1 MKRENLP
8 LRGLRVVDFTLFWA
22 GPLPSAIF
30 ADLGAEV
37 IKVESTRHLDPFR
50 AYGTPTDPNKERNWD
65 RSPLFNALNRNKL
78 GVTLDLSVED
88 GRKLFREL
96 VRISDV
102 VVQNYSPRVL
112 PQLELGWQQLSEV
125 NPKIVLTSVSGFGQ
139 DGPWR
144 DYVSFA
150 AIGEALSGVSSLTGY
165 AGEGPVVHGVG
176 LSDPYAGLVAAFT
189 TLAAVRSAKRT
200 GRGTHIDASQLESTI
215 PFLADAFLDWSLNG
229 RRREATTNDHPSSAP
244 HGAFPALG
252 EDQWIT
258 VSVATEREWNALVEI
273 LGAPAWTRDSRFA
286 TPLER
291 WRNRAALCEHLSE
304 WTRTVDKNEAAA
316 RLQARGIP
324 AAPVRNPS
332 EQLADPGH
340 QASGFFQQVDHPLAG
355 KLPYSSFPARI
366 DGEYPPIVR
375 VGPQLGEDNRHVLGT
390 ILGLDEREI
399 ARLEDAQV
407 IGTEP
412 AKPRSG

>member
-1 MKRENLP
+1 MKREDLP

-37 IKVESTRHLDPFR
+37 VKVESIRHLDPFR
-50 AYGTPTDPNKERNWD
+50 AYGTPTDPTKDRNWD
-65 RSPLFNALNRNKL
+65 RSPLFNAINRNKL
-78 GVTLDLSVED
+78 GLTLDLSVED

-96 VRISDV
+96 VRVSDV

-112 PQLELGWQQLSEV
+112 PQLELGWQRLAAV
-125 NPKIVLTSVSGFGQ
+125 NPRIVLTSVSGFGQ

-165 AGEGPVVHGVG
+165 AGEGPLVHGVG

-200 GRGTHIDASQLESTI
+200 GKGTYIDASQLESTI
-215 PFLADAFLDWSLNG
+215 PFLADAFLDWSLNR
-229 RRREATTNDHPSSAP
+229 RRREATTNDHPASAP

-252 EDQWIT
+252 DDQWLT
-258 VSVATEREWNALVEI
+258 VSVATEREWTALVDV
-273 LGAPAWTRDSRFA
+273 LGAPAWTSEPRFA
-286 TPLER
+286 SPLER
-291 WRNRAALCEHLSE
+291 WRNREALGERLAE

-324 AAPVRNPS
+324 AAPVRSPS
-332 EQLADPGH
+332 EQIADPGH
-340 QASGFFQQVDHPLAG
+340 RASGFFQEVDHPLAG
-355 KLPYSSFPARI
+355 KLPYASFPARI

-375 VGPQLGEDNRHVLGT
+375 VGPRLGEDNHRVLGT

-399 ARLEDAQV
+399 ARLEAAQV
-407 IGTEP
+407 VGTEP
-412 AKPRSG
+412 ATAR

>member
-1 MKRENLP
+1 MKREDLP

-37 IKVESTRHLDPFR
+37 VKVESIRHLDPFR
-50 AYGTPTDPNKERNWD
+50 AYGTPADPTKEKNWE
-65 RSPLFNALNRNKL
+65 RSPLFNAINRNKL
-78 GVTLDLSVED
+78 GVTLDLTVED

-96 VRISDV
+96 VRVSDV

-112 PQLELGWQQLSEV
+112 PQLALGWERLAAV
-125 NPKIVLTSVSGFGQ
+125 NPRIVLTSVSGFGQ

-189 TLAAVRSAKRT
+189 TLAAVRSARRT
-200 GRGTHIDASQLESTI
+200 GKGTFIDVTQLESTI

-229 RRREATTNDHPSSAP
+229 RRREAATNDHPSSAP

-252 EDQWIT
+252 DDQWLT
-258 VSVATEREWNALVEI
+258 VSVGSEREWAALVDVV
-273 LGAPAWTRDSRFA
+273 GAPSWTREPRFA

-291 WRNRAALCEHLSE
+291 WRNRRELCDRLAE
-304 WTRTVDKNEAAA
+304 WTRTIDKNEAAA

-324 AAPVRNPS
+324 AAPVRSPS
-332 EQLADPGH
+332 EQVADPGH
-340 QASGFFQQVDHPLAG
+340 RASGFFQEVDHPLAG
-355 KLPYSSFPARI
+355 KLPYMSFPARI
-366 DGEYPPIVR
+366 DGEYPPIAR
-375 VGPQLGEDNRHVLGT
+375 VGPQLGEDNRYVLGT
-390 ILGLDEREI
+390 ILSLDEREI
-399 ARLEDAQV
+399 ARLEAAQV

-412 AKPRSG
+412 AAAR